1 MASKIGPDDARSCL
15 TPEEHL
21 TIASSG
27 ATRPRARA
35 FSREADTGTREKKR

>member
-1 MASKIGPDDARSCL
+1 MASKIGPDDAHSCP

-21 TIASSG
+21 AIAISG

-35 FSREADTGTREKKR
+35 FFERRGHRLA

>member
-1 MASKIGPDDARSCL
+1 MTSKIGPDDAHSCP

-21 TIASSG
+21 AIASSG

-35 FSREADTGTREKKR
+35 FFERRGHRLA

>member
-1 MASKIGPDDARSCL
+1 MASKIGPDDAHSCP

-27 ATRPRARA
+27 VTRPRARA
-35 FSREADTGTREKKR
+35 YSRDADTGSRENKR